1 MVSWFV
7 GFVVCDTADCEV
19 EEEEVRWK
27 GAVMISA
34 EEKLHLDKRLLDLE
48 NESKKDK
55 ATIAYLIGLVQ
66 GLDTKL
72 TDIADLLQH
81 GTNLSE

>member
-1 MVSWFV
+1 
-7 GFVVCDTADCEV
+7 
-19 EEEEVRWK
+19 
-27 GAVMISA
+27 MISA

-55 ATIAYLIGLVQ
+55 ATIAYLIGFVQ

-81 GTNLSE
+81 GTDLSE

>member
-1 MVSWFV
+1 
-7 GFVVCDTADCEV
+7 
-19 EEEEVRWK
+19 
-27 GAVMISA
+27 MISA